1 MTGVYRKMMGQAN
14 NISARL
20 IRYCDANT
28 DLAVSDEDQ
37 LLGRKAPSDDPK
49 GQLLAAQLTFE
60 LGVSAYATMVLRELL
75 KFDTAPESQK
85 QRSMGYAPTSQPA
98 ANGTG
103 SDVPTQMVKTAES
116 TPAA

>member
-28 DLAVSDEDQ
+28 DLAVSDED
-37 LLGRKAPSDDPK
+37 
-49 GQLLAAQLTFE
+49 QLLAAQLTFE